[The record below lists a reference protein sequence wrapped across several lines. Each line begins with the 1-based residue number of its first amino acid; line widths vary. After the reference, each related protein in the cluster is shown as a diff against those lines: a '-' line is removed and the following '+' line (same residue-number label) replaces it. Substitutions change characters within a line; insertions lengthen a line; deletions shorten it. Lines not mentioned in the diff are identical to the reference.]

1 MLTFYHSPQSCS
13 NGILLLLHEVGAAFE
28 TRIVDVR
35 AGDQRGAAYLA
46 LNPKGKVPALG
57 LEDGAVLT
65 EFGAIALWLAESDPQ
80 AGLAPADPTERA
92 RLLEM
97 LDFIVGSVHMR
108 GFTFDKVPQK
118 FLADPDGQAALK
130 AHGRAEVIKGLKVLS
145 DMMGDAPY
153 LIGRFSVADS
163 ALFYVLDWAVQDGGY
178 DVPANLMACL
188 KRIKARPAYAAAAS
202 LLSR

>member
-1 MLTFYHSPQSCS
+1 M
-13 NGILLLLHEVGAAFE
+13 
-28 TRIVDVR
+28 R

>member
-28 TRIVDVR
+28 TRIVDLR
-35 AGDQRGAAYLA
+35 AGNQLGAAYLA

-57 LEDGAVLT
+57 LDDGAVMT
-65 EFGAIALWLAESDPQ
+65 EFGAIALWLAESYSQ

-92 RLLEM
+92 RLLET

-118 FLADPDGQAALK
+118 FLADLDGQAALK

-145 DMMGDAPY
+145 HMMGDAPY
-153 LIGRFSVADS
+153 LLGRFSVADA
-163 ALFYVLDWAVQDGGY
+163 ALFYVLDWTEQDGGY

-188 KRIKARPAYAAAAS
+188 KRIKARPAYAAAAP
-202 LLSR
+202 LFSR

>member
-1 MLTFYHSPQSCS
+1 MLTFHHSPQSCS

-28 TRIVDVR
+28 TKIVDVR

-57 LEDGAVLT
+57 LDDGAVLT
-65 EFGAIALWLAESDPQ
+65 EFGAIALWLAESYPQ
-80 AGLAPADPTERA
+80 AELAPADPTERA
-92 RLLEM
+92 RLLDM

-108 GFTFDKVPQK
+108 GFTFDKVPHK

-153 LIGRFSVADS
+153 LLGRFSVADT
-163 ALFYVLDWAVQDGGY
+163 ALFYVLDWAELDGAY
-178 DVPANLMACL
+178 DVSANLRACL
-188 KRIKARPAYAAAAS
+188 KRIRARPAYAAAAP